1 MHSLA
6 IALYYLASLGT
17 IFMAARYLFGTLPT
31 QYHRDMLEK
40 AGAEMTE
47 ILETILMSHGRAL
60 GAALLA
66 SGVSIYLFADM
77 IEPDSNFIVRL
88 RPVLVGLIIGTPIT
102 VYTRQLEAK
111 TGVHAP
117 WRVSVVLLAVLL
129 AGFGLS
135 FL

>member
-1 MHSLA
+1 MYSLS
-6 IALYYLASLGT
+6 IALYYLAALGT

-31 QYHRDMLEK
+31 PYHQEIMRRSE
-40 AGAEMTE
+40 GEMPQ
-47 ILETILMSHGRAL
+47 IVDTILQSHGRAL

-77 IEPDSNFIVRL
+77 IQADSSIIIRL

-102 VYTRQLEAK
+102 VYTRRLEQQ
-111 TGVHAP
+111 TGVQAP
-117 WRVSVVLLAVLL
+117 WRVSLVLLAVLL
-129 AGFGLS
+129 AGFLIS